1 MHSSQQDY
9 KTGFGGEFGVQTDR
23 VDKNAVGWEHNEKLE
38 QHESQ
43 SKKSDYQGGQLAQAG
58 GHEQQQG
65 AVGTNYVKARPD
77 IPSRNTTNFKDRFE
91 AMAKQ
96 SEEEARKKAAEEKKR
111 REAKDMRDKE
121 ESSKVE
127 EKRVKDIDA
136 ENQRREAQRKAEEEK
151 LDRELE
157 QKRMK
162 EEAEYRKREED
173 DTRNANAERD
183 RKEKMDAEMR
193 LREEKRLEEE
203 RLRRQEREQ
212 SERRLKEEAE
222 KLKAEK
228 QKKEELE
235 RKKKEEEMNKKNA
248 AQSSAHYD
256 LPPEEDELYENEG
269 GRASYQED
277 DLYENPEE
285 KAHPGR
291 GGYVE
296 EDTYENPDEQPAA
309 RGGYVE
315 DETYENPNEAASRGG
330 GGITAIALYDYQAQ
344 ADDEISFDPNDIISN
359 IEMVDN
365 DWWAVVLR
373 GVRGMFPANFVQLCD
388 SSVLPPKM
396 DTETAI
402 EDIYDTMEYEEEDTY
417 DSMGD

>member
-1 MHSSQQDY
+1 M
-9 KTGFGGEFGVQTDR
+9 G
-23 VDKNAVGWEHNEKLE
+23 
-38 QHESQ
+38 
-43 SKKSDYQGGQLAQAG
+43 
-58 GHEQQQG
+58 
-65 AVGTNYVKARPD
+65 
-77 IPSRNTTNFKDRFE
+77 
-91 AMAKQ
+91 
-96 SEEEARKKAAEEKKR
+96 
-111 REAKDMRDKE
+111 
-121 ESSKVE
+121 
-127 EKRVKDIDA
+127 
-136 ENQRREAQRKAEEEK
+136 
-151 LDRELE
+151 
-157 QKRMK
+157 
-162 EEAEYRKREED
+162 EYRRREED

-193 LREEKRLEEE
+193 LREEKRVEEE

-228 QKKEELE
+228 QRKEEVE

-248 AQSSAHYD
+248 AQSSALYD

-277 DLYENPEE
+277 ELYENPEG
-285 KAHPGR
+285 KAHSGR

-296 EDTYENPDEQPAA
+296 EDTYENPNEQPAA

-315 DETYENPNEAASRGG
+315 DDTYENPNEAASRGGG

-365 DWWAVVLR
+365 DWWAGVLR
-373 GVRGMFPANFVQLCD
+373 GVRGMFPANFVQLLD
-388 SSVLPPKM
+388 SSVPPPKM
-396 DTETAI
+396 DTTTPI
-402 EDIYDTMEYEEEDTY
+402 EDLYDTMYEEEDTY